1 MSRRHH
7 EVCNYEYKRPCMS
20 DFGGKVSCCCD
31 LRMLTILILIILQ
44 FSKKESDGHNKIDN
58 SVLFIIALY
67 FLTCCNPCKKY

>member
-7 EVCNYEYKRPCMS
+7 EVCKYEYKEPYMS
-20 DFGGKVSCCCD
+20 SYGGKVNCCCD

-44 FSKKESDGHNKIDN
+44 FSKKECGEHNKIDN

-67 FLTCCNPCKKY
+67 FLTCCSPCKKY